1 MKPAEVPVHQNETA
15 STTESSKRRDAIQ
28 PVERRAAVS
37 LGLIFGLR
45 LIGLFMILP
54 VFSLYAHQ
62 LSGYTPTLMGLAIG
76 AYGLTQAAFQ
86 IPFGLLSDRIGR
98 KRVIIAGLLIF
109 ALGSVIAALSDS
121 IYGVI
126 AGRALQGTGAIAAA
140 IMALLADL
148 TRPTVRTRAMAIL
161 GGSVGISFTLALVL
175 GPVFNGWIGVPGIFW
190 MTGLLALLAILVTRF
205 VVPNPEESH
214 FHSDTEPVP
223 AQFRRVLSDPQLL
236 RLDFGIFTLH
246 LLITANFVALPL
258 LLRDTLQLPSPHHWW
273 LYLPVL
279 LLSVVTMLP
288 IIFFGERRGL
298 VKPIFLSAIG
308 LMGVAELGLALFS
321 QGMTEVVV
329 LLYLFFVGFNLME
342 ATLPS
347 LVSRMA
353 PAHSKGT
360 AMGVYSSSQ
369 FLGAF
374 VGGAVGGW
382 LLGRFDVSGVFAG
395 CMTMTLLWLVIAS
408 GMASPETTPSRQRMR
423 ETQPSS
429 IDSGVNG

>member
-1 MKPAEVPVHQNETA
+1 MKTSETPNRKDLVL
-15 STTESSKRRDAIQ
+15 S
-28 PVERRAAVS
+28 PVERRAALS

-45 LIGLFMILP
+45 MIGLFMILP

-62 LSGYTPTLMGLAIG
+62 LAGYTPTLMGLAIG

-98 KRVIIAGLLIF
+98 KRVIIGGLLIF
-109 ALGSVIAALSDS
+109 AAGSVIAAISDS

-140 IMALLADL
+140 IMALLADV
-148 TRPTVRTRAMAIL
+148 TRHTVRTRAMAVL

-175 GPVFNGWIGVPGIFW
+175 GPLFNGWIGVPGIFW
-190 MTGLLALLAILVTRF
+190 MTGALALLAILVTRF
-205 VVPNPEESH
+205 IVPNPQESH
-214 FHSDTEPVP
+214 FHEDTEPVP
-223 AQFRRVLSDPQLL
+223 AQFRRVLADPQLL

-258 LLRDTLQLPSPHHWW
+258 LLQDTLQLPSPHHWW

-279 LLSVVTMLP
+279 LISVVTMLP
-288 IIFFGERRGL
+288 IIFFAERRGL
-298 VKPIFLSAIG
+298 VKPVFLGAIG
-308 LMGVAELGLALFS
+308 LMGLAETGLALFG
-321 QGMTEVVV
+321 QGMLEVVM

-353 PAHSKGT
+353 PPHSKGT

-382 LLGRFDVSGVFAG
+382 LLGHYQVAGVFSG
-395 CMTMTLLWLVIAS
+395 CAVMTLLWLTIAS
-408 GMASPETTPSRQRMR
+408 GMTTPATAKSSRQQR
-423 ETQPSS
+423 EPRPSP
-429 IDSGVNG
+429 IDSGVSE

>member
-1 MKPAEVPVHQNETA
+1 MHREKKPVADPEEMPRKEG
-15 STTESSKRRDAIQ
+15 AIL
-28 PVERRAAVS
+28 PRERRAAIS

-54 VFSLYAHQ
+54 VFSLYAHR
-62 LSGYTPTLMGLAIG
+62 LTGYTPTLMGLAIG

-98 KRVIIAGLLIF
+98 KKVIIAGLLIF

-148 TRPTVRTRAMAIL
+148 TRHTVRTRAMAIL

-175 GPVFNGWIGVPGIFW
+175 GPVVNGWIGVPGIFW
-190 MTGLLALLAILVTRF
+190 MTGVLALLGILVTRF
-205 VVPNPEESH
+205 IVPDPTESH

-223 AQFRRVLSDPQLL
+223 AQFRRVLADPQLL

-288 IIFFGERRGL
+288 IIFLAERRSL
-298 VKPIFLSAIG
+298 VKAVFLGAIG
-308 LMGVAELGLALFS
+308 LMGAAELGLTLIS
-321 QGMTEVVV
+321 REMLQVTI

-353 PAHSKGT
+353 PPHSKGT
-360 AMGVYSSSQ
+360 AMGLYSSSQ

-374 VGGAVGGW
+374 VGGAAGGW
-382 LLGRFDVSGVFAG
+382 LLGHFGVGGVFAG
-395 CMTMTLLWLVIAS
+395 CVAMTLLWLVIAS
-408 GMASPETTPSRQRMR
+408 GMASPGTATNPQRHEETLP
-423 ETQPSS
+423 PN